1 MSAKKVGQA
10 VQADWDNREFVE
22 SLRLNIHR
30 IYTFVNDF
38 EASAKGRLAA
48 LNSKLTSLERQLTY
62 LEAQVLSAGGA
73 GGSVWAAGGMDEGR
87 RLAPPGSVAPPDE
100 RVIPASRRPDGTM
113 RKEIRVRAGYVAQEE
128 VATYVARGSRPKG
141 SGPELPPGM
150 DPELAAEM
158 QKKKAAAAKK
168 KKKAQGAGGAVSS
181 AAGAS
186 DRRSSAP
193 QEANSQLAEAM
204 DELTVSGANKHGGG
218 AGSRADST
226 QSGSDGAVGGKA
238 EIEKKIRALKKKIR
252 QAEALESANNLS
264 PEQVEK
270 LKKLP
275 DWRSEVEAMEQQ
287 LATM

>member
-1 MSAKKVGQA
+1 MSLCSYPAL
-10 VQADWDNREFVE
+10 
-22 SLRLNIHR
+22 S
-30 IYTFVNDF
+30 

-73 GGSVWAAGGMDEGR
+73 GGSVGAGEPSGSGGIPGTAQPAGGMDEGR

-168 KKKAQGAGGAVSS
+168 KKKAQGAGGGASS

-186 DRRSSAP
+186 NRRSSVQ

-204 DELTVSGANKHGGG
+204 DELTVSGADKHGGG
-218 AGSRADST
+218 ASSRADST
-226 QSGSDGAVGGKA
+226 QSGSDGSVGGKA

-252 QAEALESANNLS
+252 QAEALESAENLS

-270 LKKLP
+270 LKKLS

-287 LATM
+287 LASM

>member
-38 EASAKGRLAA
+38 DPFTTASSSPFPCLPPPVTALLPCASWPALLGIPPVPEASAKGRLAA

-62 LEAQVLSAGGA
+62 LESQVLSA
-73 GGSVWAAGGMDEGR
+73 D
-87 RLAPPGSVAPPDE
+87 
-100 RVIPASRRPDGTM
+100 
-113 RKEIRVRAGYVAQEE
+113 RAGE
-128 VATYVARGSRPKG
+128 SPKG
-141 SGPELPPGM
+141 GGPELPPGM

-168 KKKAQGAGGAVSS
+168 KKKAQGVGGGVSS
-181 AAGAS
+181 AGGIS
-186 DRRSSAP
+186 SRRNSVQ

-204 DELTVSGANKHGGG
+204 DDLTVSRANKHEGG
-218 AGSRADST
+218 ADSRAEAT
-226 QSGSDGAVGGKA
+226 QSGSNGSVCGKA

-252 QAEALESANNLS
+252 QAEALESAENLS
-264 PEQVEK
+264 SEQVEK

-287 LATM
+287 LASI